1 MGCPYVVS
9 IQVGNEFARRLPEAR
24 IPRCADSPVLAMD
37 QADPLIFILS
47 RQCTAVI
54 VAAIIYDDQLKV
66 SMRLIKDGV
75 DCPFQRICSIM
86 NGHYDTEGNS
96 VEKRTIG
103 LIGSLQLCDELFCPT
118 PVKCLTF
125 SPYCIPEPDIF

>member
-9 IQVGNEFARRLPEAR
+9 IQVGNEFARRLPEAG

-37 QADPLIFILS
+37 QADPFILGPS
-47 RQCTAVI
+47 GQCTTI
-54 VAAIIYDDQLKV
+54 IGTAIIHDDQLEV
-66 SMRLIKDGV
+66 SMRLVENGL
-75 DCPFQRICSIM
+75 DCPFQRICSII
-86 NGHYDTEGNS
+86 NGHYDTEGDS

-118 PVKCLTF
+118 PVKCLTL
-125 SPYCIPEPDIF
+125 SAYCIPEPDIL